1 MRDIVFT
8 LFRRRWIIL
17 VIALP
22 IMILGGL
29 SLFRQTGTYTA
40 VSRVVVE
47 LIKVDL
53 PQWNTSGRNVDYDRE
68 LSTLFN
74 IAMSVPVAEMAA
86 ASLVDSIPVI
96 VQLDPRVRGMNSQG
110 ALKGYL
116 LEGLNVSVVGESSIL
131 EFQFRSVHPKISL
144 MAVGALRDAFI
155 EYQVHGRKN
164 VAAIVYYDEQINTV
178 RSEIDSLMTERKVIL
193 QDSGYSDLK
202 EEMRHE
208 VSQVTQVE
216 NQLHRVIAERRTL
229 EAQYEGLKG
238 YLTGDPRNFPF
249 GVDASGGGTLV
260 YWRTMVS
267 QHEDKL
273 NTLLS
278 VHTEGSLPVRRQ
290 RELVDRALERLRQE
304 EVSYVDSIHLDLM
317 TIRETEAAL
326 RDQIAEMRSR
336 NSRTPQIY
344 QEVSLLDVEIDA
356 MRQLLEDIQ
365 GKMGEVR
372 LSQMADERVSTVGVL
387 TDPELAVVISGGKTM
402 VYFTMIIVF
411 ALALGIVAALIMES
425 MDHRVY
431 VPKDVEEKLNLPVF
445 ASVTRED

>member
-1 MRDIVFT
+1 MRDIVYT

-17 VIALP
+17 AIALP

-29 SLFRQTGTYTA
+29 SLFRQTGSYTA

-47 LIKVDL
+47 LVKVDL

-86 ASLVDSIPVI
+86 AALADSIPVI
-96 VQLDPRVRGMNSQG
+96 AQLDPRVQGMNSQG
-110 ALKGYL
+110 ALQGYL

-155 EYQVHGRKN
+155 DYQVHGRKN
-164 VAAIVYYDEQINTV
+164 VSAIVYYDEQVNTV
-178 RSEIDSLMTERKVIL
+178 RSEIDSLMTERKLIL
-193 QDSGYSDLK
+193 QATGYSNLK
-202 EEMRHE
+202 EEMRYE
-208 VSQVTQVE
+208 VSQVTEVE
-216 NQLHRVIAERRTL
+216 NQLNRVIAERRTL
-229 EAQYEGLKG
+229 EAKYEGLKG
-238 YLTGDPRNFPF
+238 YLTGDPREFPF
-249 GVDASGGGTLV
+249 GVESSAGGTLV

-278 VHTEGSLPVRRQ
+278 VHTEDSIPVRRQ
-290 RELVDRALERLRQE
+290 RELVDRALDRLHQE
-304 EVSYVDSIHLDLM
+304 EVSYVDGIHLDLL
-317 TIRETEAAL
+317 TIRETESAL
-326 RDQIAEMRSR
+326 RDQVAEFRAR
-336 NSRTPQIY
+336 NSQTPQIF
-344 QEVSLLDVEIDA
+344 QEVSLLDVEIEA
-356 MRQLLEDIQ
+356 LRELLEDIQ

-372 LSQMADERVSTVGVL
+372 LSQMADERVSSVGVL

-402 VYFTMIIVF
+402 VYFIMIIVF
-411 ALALGIVAALIMES
+411 GLAFGIVAALIMES

-431 VPKDVEEKLNLPVF
+431 APKDVEEKLNLPVF